1 MSMLCSPRMTAPL
14 WLAMGFLSLALV
26 ASETPTAYGQGNTK
40 KPGNQAPQNMT
51 LVTKDGV
58 TLHAT
63 YFASSAGRN
72 APVAVLMH
80 GKGGNRLVWQAG
92 VGTAPGF
99 AQALQANDFAV
110 ITLDLRG
117 HGENIAGGTTG
128 KAEATR
134 FVPRDYQAMV
144 AMDLEAVKKFIFDE
158 HQKQALNMSKLAL
171 VGADFS
177 ASVALMYTE
186 LDWLKEP
193 YDDAAVPA
201 QRTPRGQDVRA
212 LILLSPDTRVP
223 GLNTNMAVTQIRNLK
238 MPVMIGV
245 GKKDNLDRGSS
256 KKLADLI
263 SPKMEDPQYL
273 FLQEY
278 DTKFRGTDL
287 LNKGV
292 GVEPQMYKF
301 LDEFVK
307 KLPIEWRDRKS
318 PLMD

>member
-1 MSMLCSPRMTAPL
+1 MLRNIPL
-14 WLAMGFLSLALV
+14 STRLLLTSGLLFAAGFAGNGLAW
-26 ASETPTAYGQGNTK
+26 GQGSTK
-40 KPGNQAPQNMT
+40 KPGVPTSQNMT
-51 LVTKDGV
+51 LLTKDGV

-63 YFASSAGRN
+63 YFPSAAGRN
-72 APVAVLMH
+72 APVAVLLH
-80 GKGGNRLVWQAG
+80 GKKGNRLVWQAG

-110 ITLDLRG
+110 ITVDLRG
-117 HGENIAGGTTG
+117 HGENNAGGAAG
-128 KAEATR
+128 KAEDTR

-158 HQKQALNMSKLAL
+158 HQKQALNMNKLAL
-171 VGADFS
+171 VGADFT
-177 ASVALMYTE
+177 ASVALLYTE

-193 YDDAAVPA
+193 YDDASVPA
-201 QRTPRGQDVRA
+201 QRTPRGQDVQA

-223 GLNTNMAVTQIRNLK
+223 GLNTNTASTMLRSMK
-238 MPVMIGV
+238 KPVMIGV
-245 GKKDNLDRGSS
+245 GKKDNLDKGSA

-263 SPKMEDPQYL
+263 SPKVEETPYL

-307 KLPIEWRDRKS
+307 KSTSEWRDRKS
-318 PLMD
+318 PLQD